1 MDKSALVHYVTLRQ
15 PANPAVADQMHRLI
29 SFNRSQ
35 TRLLLSGTLSWRDS
49 LLDKAAIDAARLAL
63 EQHVR
68 EHGC

>member
-1 MDKSALVHYVTLRQ
+1 
-15 PANPAVADQMHRLI
+15 MHRLI